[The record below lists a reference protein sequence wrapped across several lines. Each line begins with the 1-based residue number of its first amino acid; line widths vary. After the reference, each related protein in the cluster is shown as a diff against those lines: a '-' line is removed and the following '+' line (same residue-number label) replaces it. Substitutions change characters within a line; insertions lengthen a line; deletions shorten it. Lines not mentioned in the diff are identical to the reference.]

1 MIRRPPRHGDEGI
14 AMLAVVVSLML
25 VVPLALAALA
35 IVVLRQK
42 DVAYERSR
50 TLTAHVAEAGLDGA
64 TAALRAA
71 QDGGEGLRGRLPCAD
86 PTPLAGSVGV
96 QSTGLQ
102 YAVQVRYYVD
112 DPQGQPETWREANK
126 LACTPGAGL
135 ARTPHFALL
144 QSAATGSQTAASF
157 ASLRERSL
165 ESIYRFNIDN
175 SNIGGG
181 LVRTRAQNA
190 GSAVDLC
197 WAAASGGAPVPGEGV
212 VMATCEDGSPA
223 QMTSYRPDHSYYNLA
238 GKVCLATTGV
248 LGSPLT
254 FETCTGAAN
263 QTWIYSNV
271 DNIQTVDTT
280 GTSVV
285 DRCVG
290 MQTAYQLGTPLVLAS
305 NCVQNN
311 SVTSWS
317 PEARTGPGGAG
328 ESQYQLVNFGQ
339 FSRCFDVTDMNYNSY
354 FMQLHPCK
362 QSPTQLSW
370 QPQQLT
376 YDEVTG
382 KYRIGPPTNPT
393 PYCLTSPNPSGTSEY
408 VTTTTCT
415 GNASNQ
421 RWTRTGDTGRWST
434 SYTIVDHQGRCLA
447 QGPVPPAPNRTFN
460 AIVVAPCDGSVEQ
473 KWNAPPELVNAG
485 VQGFRETTGR

>member
-1 MIRRPPRHGDEGI
+1 MMRRLPRHGDEGI
-14 AMLAVVVSLML
+14 AMLAVVVSLVL

-35 IVVLRQK
+35 IVAVRQK
-42 DVAYERSR
+42 DVVYERSR
-50 TLTAHVAEAGLDGA
+50 TATAHVAEAGLDGA
-64 TAALRAA
+64 TAALRWA
-71 QDGGEGLRGRLPCAD
+71 QDGGQGLRDRLPCAD
-86 PTPLAGSVGV
+86 PTPITGSVGV
-96 QSTGLQ
+96 QGAGLR
-102 YAVQVRYYVD
+102 YAVQVRYYVE
-112 DPQGQPETWREANK
+112 DPQGRPETWREANK
-126 LACTPGAGL
+126 LACTPGAGV

-144 QSAATGSQTAASF
+144 QSAATGSQTVNSF
-157 ASLRERSL
+157 AALRQRSL
-165 ESIYRFNIDN
+165 ESVYRFNVDN
-175 SNIGGG
+175 ENVGGG
-181 LVRTRAQNA
+181 LVRTRAQNS

-197 WAAASGGAPVPGEGV
+197 WAAASGEAPTPGEAV
-212 VMATCEDGSPA
+212 VMAACEDGSPA
-223 QMTSYRPDHSYYNLA
+223 QMTSYRTDHSYYNLA

-254 FETCTGAAN
+254 FETCASTPS

-271 DNIQTVDTT
+271 DNIQAVDAT

-305 NCVQNN
+305 NCVQGNP
-311 SVTSWS
+311 VTSWS

-328 ESQYQLVNFGQ
+328 EAQHQLVNFGQ
-339 FSRCFDVTDMNYNSY
+339 FSRCFDVTDINYNSS

-362 QSPTQLSW
+362 QSPTELSW

-376 YDEVTG
+376 YDATNG
-382 KYRIGPPTNPT
+382 QYRVGRPDQPT
-393 PYCLTSPNPSGTSEY
+393 PYCLTSPNPSENSEY

-415 GNASNQ
+415 GGSSRQ
-421 RWTRTGDTGRWST
+421 RWTRTGDTGKWST
-434 SYTIVDHQGRCLA
+434 SYTVVDADGRCLA
-447 QGPVPPAPNRTFN
+447 QGPVPPEPNRTFN

-485 VQGFRETTGR
+485 VQGFRETTGQ